1 MKGPVNGRGTM
12 RTVTAFIRTIVTTLL
27 RNPTWGLVTAVVIA
41 LAVNISTIQY
51 IMSLQNN
58 LETMFNTDLIGQN
71 YIQSARIKL
80 LSINKDINNLF
91 LLIDLDEK
99 YVATDR
105 ILTNKRDVEALLVK
119 SKPFYRTKK
128 SSQLVAEA
136 GKLFAE
142 CAITIDSLIGLS
154 KSGATGEAI
163 GIITGYMKTEFET
176 LDDRLSYLDGLK
188 LKHDI
193 KVFKNI
199 DYQLSISII
208 FTVIALVI
216 TIGVKI
222 FMYRKNRGS
231 AGSGPLKGLS

>member
-1 MKGPVNGRGTM
+1 M
-12 RTVTAFIRTIVTTLL
+12 VTAFVRKTIATLFK
-27 RNPTWGLVTAVVIA
+27 NPTWGLVIAVVIA
-41 LAVNISTIQY
+41 LIANLSTIQY
-51 IMSLQNN
+51 IISLQNN

-105 ILTNKRDVEALLVK
+105 ILTHKREVAELLAK
-119 SKPFYRTKK
+119 SKPFYRAKK

-154 KSGATGEAI
+154 KSGATGEAL
-163 GIITGYMKTEFET
+163 GIITGEMKNKFET
-176 LDDRLSYLDGLK
+176 LDDRLNYLDGLK
-188 LKHDI
+188 QRHDI

-216 TIGVKI
+216 TIGVKL
-222 FMYRKNRGS
+222 FVYRKKRRSIGKE
-231 AGSGPLKGLS
+231 PLKTSP

>member
-105 ILTNKRDVEALLVK
+105 ILTNKREVAELLAK
-119 SKPFYRTKK
+119 SKPFYRAKK

-136 GKLFAE
+136 GRLFAE
-142 CAITIDSLIGLS
+142 CATTIDSLIGLS
-154 KSGATGEAI
+154 KSGATGEAL
-163 GIITGYMKTEFET
+163 GIITGEMKNKFET
-176 LDDRLSYLDGLK
+176 LDDRLNYLDGLK
-188 LKHDI
+188 QRHDI
-193 KVFKNI
+193 KIFKNI
-199 DYQLSISII
+199 DYQLSISIL
-208 FTVIALVI
+208 FTLIALVI
-216 TIGVKI
+216 TIGIKI
-222 FMYRKNRGS
+222 FMYRKNRGVRRER
-231 AGSGPLKGLS
+231 PVKGL

>member
-1 MKGPVNGRGTM
+1 MI
-12 RTVTAFIRTIVTTLL
+12 AFVRKTIATLI
-27 RNPTWGLVTAVVIA
+27 RNPTWGLAIAVVIA
-41 LAVNISTIQY
+41 LFVNISTILY
-51 IMSLQNN
+51 IASLQND
-58 LETMFNTDLIGQN
+58 LQVIFNTDHIGQN

-80 LSINKDINNLF
+80 LTIDRDINNLF
-91 LLIDLDEK
+91 LLID
-99 YVATDR
+99 TDKKDLAAER
-105 ILTNKRDVEALLVK
+105 ILTNKRDVEALLAK
-119 SKPFYRTKK
+119 SKQFYRARK
-128 SSQLVAEA
+128 SIQLVGEA

-154 KSGATGEAI
+154 KSGATGEAL
-163 GIITGYMKTEFET
+163 GIITGYMKTKFET

-188 LKHDI
+188 QKHDL

-222 FMYRKNRGS
+222 FMYRKKRKPVGKEPVKVS
-231 AGSGPLKGLS
+231 P